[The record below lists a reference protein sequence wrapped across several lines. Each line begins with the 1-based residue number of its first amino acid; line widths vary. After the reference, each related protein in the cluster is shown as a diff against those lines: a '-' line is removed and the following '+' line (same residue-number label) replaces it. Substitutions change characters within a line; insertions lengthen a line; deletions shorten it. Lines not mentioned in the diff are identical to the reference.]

1 MEIYRSMEGKFD
13 RLMTSCRRTLSMGS
27 CSQEDKE
34 EVKVRFE
41 GFVKK
46 VGEFS
51 DAAFDTDQWI

>member
-1 MEIYRSMEGKFD
+1 MCGDLQVNGGRVRVMD
-13 RLMTSCRRTLSMGS
+13 S

-51 DAAFDTDQWI
+51 DAAFDTVQWI

>member
-1 MEIYRSMEGKFD
+1 MD
-13 RLMTSCRRTLSMGS
+13 S

-51 DAAFDTDQWI
+51 DAAFDTVQWI